1 MIIFCKLIW
10 LDTNIVYNCALT
22 EIITQANMA
31 QKKQAFTIERTFR
44 SSPTILY
51 DFLTTPSGLIQ
62 WFSDSADLNGDI
74 YTFGWNGDEQNAE
87 VLSFDEEDYIRLRWE
102 DEDDDKAYFEYRIK
116 KNDITGETIL
126 YLTDFAF
133 KNEVKETINLWDSQL
148 NDLKKC
154 IGG

>member
-1 MIIFCKLIW
+1 
-10 LDTNIVYNCALT
+10 
-22 EIITQANMA
+22 MA

-44 SSPTILY
+44 SSPAILY

-74 YTFGWNGDEQNAE
+74 YSFGWNGDEQNAE

-133 KNEVKETINLWDSQL
+133 KNEIKETINLWDSQL

>member
-1 MIIFCKLIW
+1 MIIFYKLIW

-22 EIITQANMA
+22 EIITQGNMA

-74 YTFGWNGDEQNAE
+74 YTFGWSGDEQNAE

-102 DEDDDKAYFEYRIK
+102 DEEDDKAYFEYRIK

>member
-1 MIIFCKLIW
+1 
-10 LDTNIVYNCALT
+10 
-22 EIITQANMA
+22 MA

-44 SSPTILY
+44 SSPAILY

-74 YTFGWNGDEQNAE
+74 YSFGWNGDEQNAE

-116 KNDITGETIL
+116 KNEITGETIL
-126 YLTDFAF
+126 YVTDFAF
-133 KNEVKETINLWDSQL
+133 KNEIKETISLWDSQL

>member
-1 MIIFCKLIW
+1 
-10 LDTNIVYNCALT
+10 
-22 EIITQANMA
+22 MA

-133 KNEVKETINLWDSQL
+133 KNEIKETINLWDSQL

>member
-1 MIIFCKLIW
+1 
-10 LDTNIVYNCALT
+10 
-22 EIITQANMA
+22 
-31 QKKQAFTIERTFR
+31 
-44 SSPTILY
+44 
-51 DFLTTPSGLIQ
+51 
-62 WFSDSADLNGDI
+62 
-74 YTFGWNGDEQNAE
+74 
-87 VLSFDEEDYIRLRWE
+87 LRWE

-133 KNEVKETINLWDSQL
+133 KNEIKETINLWDSQL

>member
-1 MIIFCKLIW
+1 
-10 LDTNIVYNCALT
+10 
-22 EIITQANMA
+22 MA

-62 WFSDSADLNGDI
+62 WFSDSADLNGDV
-74 YTFGWNGDEQNAE
+74 YSFGWSGDEQSAE

-102 DEDDDKAYFEYRIK
+102 DEDDEKAYFEYKIK
-116 KNDITGETIL
+116 KNEITGETIL
-126 YLTDFAF
+126 YVTDFAY
-133 KNEVKETINLWDSQL
+133 KNEIKETISLWDSQL

>member
-1 MIIFCKLIW
+1 
-10 LDTNIVYNCALT
+10 
-22 EIITQANMA
+22 MA

-44 SSPTILY
+44 SSPAILY

-74 YTFGWNGDEQNAE
+74 YSFGWNGDEQNAE

-116 KNDITGETIL
+116 KNEITGETIL
-126 YLTDFAF
+126 YVTDFAF
-133 KNEVKETINLWDSQL
+133 KNEIKETINLWDSQL
-148 NDLKKC
+148 VDLKKC